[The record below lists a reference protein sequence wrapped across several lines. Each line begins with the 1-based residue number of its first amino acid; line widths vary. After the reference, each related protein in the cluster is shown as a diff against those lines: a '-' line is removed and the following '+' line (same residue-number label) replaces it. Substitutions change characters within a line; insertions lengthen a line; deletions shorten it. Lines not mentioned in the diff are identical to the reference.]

1 MEQERIALAAA
12 VFFPMAAG
20 IVSYII
26 GKKSKKLRDRAVSL
40 TAIAEF
46 ILTAVIALQYGAAGG
61 SFTIPGVCGFGLHF
75 TADGLS
81 TET

>member
-20 IVSYII
+20 IASYLI
-26 GKKSKKLRDRAVSL
+26 GRKNKKLRDHAVSL

-46 ILTAVIALQYGAAGG
+46 IV
-61 SFTIPGVCGFGLHF
+61 
-75 TADGLS
+75 
-81 TET
+81 

>member
-20 IVSYII
+20 IASYLI
-26 GKKSKKLRDRAVSL
+26 GRKNKKLRDHAVSL

-46 ILTAVIALQYGAAGG
+46 ILTAVIAVQYGAAGG
-61 SFTIPGVCGFGLHF
+61 LYTVPGVCGFGLHF
-75 TADGLS
+75 TADGVR
-81 TET
+81 